1 MVLYIDLDLGRFV
14 GAPGFGTAPRPI
26 EHKRGDGG
34 DVSIQFCRG
43 TTLESLEAGSS
54 IIYQAKLAGKYDAD
68 PLVECANF
76 TDPAVAGGPH
86 TGPLTFDVTALGT
99 ALAVDADE
107 DNDVAAL
114 DVMYEVSW
122 KLPGK
127 GWASTDTLAGKINN
141 DVIRS
146 DQGLLPAI
154 DGEVPGTAASV
165 TLTFDNAIGDA
176 IDITAGS
183 FTVGDWSV
191 NLWDGSTGSA
201 PAEPY
206 IQYTSG
212 ATIIQTWIVMISEA
226 LNTGAVTAGGTLV
239 GTLAAHNSVTATG
252 GVLGQPTIDWTLT
265 ADEVGTQGN
274 SIAYAFATTPSEQ
287 DKSGNL
293 AGGIDSRNFAQDDFV
308 STLAD
313 TLTTGQKA
321 QAIANL
327 IEAGSLNAGAADL
340 ETEGSGHGLIL
351 ESPDGSRWRV
361 TVDNYGVLSTASI

>member
-43 TTLESLEAGSS
+43 TTLVSLDAGSS

-76 TDPAVAGGPH
+76 TDPGVAGGPH
-86 TGPLTFDVTALGT
+86 TGPLTFDVTALET

-146 DQGLLPAI
+146 DQGLLPAM
-154 DGEVPGTAASV
+154 DGEVPGTAASYPFTLATGSGAGDQTGSITIGDWV
-165 TLTFDNAIGDA
+165 LNLFNTTGSGSGAAGPLLSWDIDYSWQVIFNQVARVINGLAPDDLDFTLTNDPGEHPAVSA
-176 IDITAGS
+176 LSST
-183 FTVGDWSV
+183 
-191 NLWDGSTGSA
+191 DGA
-201 PAEPY
+201 
-206 IQYTSG
+206 
-212 ATIIQTWIVMISEA
+212 
-226 LNTGAVTAGGTLV
+226 
-239 GTLAAHNSVTATG
+239 NSV
-252 GVLGQPTIDWTLT
+252 LTLT
-265 ADEVGTQGN
+265 AKNAGVAGN
-274 SIAYAFATTPSEQ
+274 SISF
-287 DKSGNL
+287 DF
-293 AGGIDSRNFAQDDFV
+293 IDSPSGTLSVLSETLSGGVDARNFVQDDFV

-327 IEAGSLNAGAADL
+327 IEAGSLNAGDADL

-361 TVDNYGVLSTASI
+361 TVDNSGVLSTASI